1 MCHCGEQRVRPG
13 HEMNRFQWEKNEE
26 HPAHGCRFEKEDLRD
41 VPGTLGINRSGCI
54 SWGDL
59 KHAPLNYGVCLFA

>member
-13 HEMNRFQWEKNEE
+13 PEMNRFQWEKN
-26 HPAHGCRFEKEDLRD
+26 GCHFEKEDLRD
-41 VPGTLGINRSGCI
+41 VPGALGINRSGCI

-59 KHAPLNYGVCLFA
+59 KHATLNYGVCLFV